1 VDDVAITIARTRKT
15 NGTEMSSVDG
25 RIVQIVRTDR
35 EAMEVERAPT
45 DRSRNGENASDP
57 KD

>member
-1 VDDVAITIARTRKT
+1 MDGVAITIARTRKT

-35 EAMEVERAPT
+35 EEMEIGKAPT

-57 KD
+57 TD